1 MGAGFIGLE
10 MAENLHHI
18 GASVSIVEKLNQ
30 VMPPI
35 DFSMAAMVEEHL
47 LLKGVNLYLE
57 KSATGFYKKTID
69 RDTFR

>member
-1 MGAGFIGLE
+1 MPLKIILIIILLKGSGGWCGFIGLE

-47 LLKGVNLYLE
+47 C
-57 KSATGFYKKTID
+57 
-69 RDTFR
+69 

>member
-1 MGAGFIGLE
+1 MVVGPGFIGLE

-35 DFSMAAMVEEHL
+35 DFSMAAIEEHL
-47 LLKGVNLYLE
+47 LLKGVNILE
-57 KSATGFYKKTID
+57 KSATGFYKKTIG
-69 RDTFR
+69 

>member
-1 MGAGFIGLE
+1 MVVGAGFIGLE

-47 LLKGVNLYLE
+47 C
-57 KSATGFYKKTID
+57 
-69 RDTFR
+69 